1 MVLVLLPFLSPL
13 LVKLTC
19 SVFNISLHKVIA
31 KVFLLFLFNLNFMKG
46 ENKKNKANFHHSKW
60 LRKQGCFFVCLF
72 LKLSRMH
79 QCSLFDIAK

>member
-1 MVLVLLPFLSPL
+1 MFYILGVKWYWFCYHFLSPP

-60 LRKQGCFFVCLF
+60 LRKQGCLLFVCF
-72 LKLSRMH
+72 
-79 QCSLFDIAK
+79 